1 MIPIEIIRNRIEGD
15 IFDYTQLMSVL
26 SQYRK
31 PRDTVTS
38 LLKRGHII
46 RLRKGLYAFGPVWR
60 RTPLVPEPLANLIY
74 GPSAISLDYSL
85 SWYGLIPERVT
96 LITSITTGR
105 SRMFLT
111 PAGNFSYTQLSAKRF
126 STGLT
131 LQSSSAGNFLM
142 AEPLKALA
150 DKVWTDS
157 RFRPTSPVSYEDY
170 LFGDLRIED
179 DALAPLIKKEE
190 IMAIR
195 QAYSTRKILWLTE
208 YLLKYF
214 GKRNE

>member
-1 MIPIEIIRNRIEGD
+1 MIPIEIIRNRIDGD
-15 IFDYTQLMSVL
+15 VFDYTQLMSVL

-46 RLRKGLYAFGPVWR
+46 RLRKGLYVFGPVWR

-111 PAGNFSYTQLSAKRF
+111 PAGNFSYTPLSAKRF
-126 STGLT
+126 SAGLT
-131 LQSSSAGNFLM
+131 LQSSPAGNFLM

-170 LFGDLRIED
+170 LFGDLRIEE
-179 DALAPLIKKEE
+179 DALAPFIKKEE
-190 IMAIR
+190 IVAIG
-195 QAYSTRKILWLTE
+195 QAYSTRKILWLME